1 MRIELW
7 ILLITGG
14 LMYNAYHDNIF
25 SKKIKDNMKYIQI
38 GLIGLG
44 GLILYGFLKKHP
56 TESHKML
63 HHASEMIKYMPIDK
77 NSKDLISPFFD
88 LTQGNSFFSPQN
100 AHPIGNH
107 PNTVTP
113 QMKRM
118 LRSGGG
124 NRQSNGIMKRSVS
137 ETKKKFVASSQ
148 QWRCGHCKHQLDAT
162 FEVDHI
168 NELQN
173 GGSNEVNNLV
183 ALCRN
188 CHGKKTMM
196 TKLYHS

>member
-14 LMYNAYHDNIF
+14 LMYNAYYDNIF
-25 SKKIKDNMKYIQI
+25 SKKIKENMKFIQI

-44 GLILYGFLKKHP
+44 GLILYLFLKRHP

-63 HHASEMIKYMPIDK
+63 QHANEMLKYMPIDR

-88 LTQGNSFFSPQN
+88 LTHDSSFFSGQVAPS
-100 AHPIGNH
+100 APIN
-107 PNTVTP
+107 NTITP

-124 NRQSNGIMKRSVS
+124 SIGQPIMKRSVS
-137 ETKKKFVASSQ
+137 ETKKKYVASNQ
-148 QWRCGHCKHQLDAT
+148 KWQCGHCKQQLDAT

-168 NELQN
+168 IELQN
-173 GGSNEVNNLV
+173 GGTNEISNLV

-196 TKLYHS
+196 TRLVQ

>member
-7 ILLITGG
+7 IFFITAG

-38 GLIGLG
+38 GMIGVG
-44 GLILYGFLKKHP
+44 GLFLYLFLKRHP

-77 NSKDLISPFFD
+77 NSKDLINPFFD
-88 LTQGNSFFSPQN
+88 LTNGNSFFSQQG
-100 AHPIGNH
+100 ATQVGEKSNH
-107 PNTVTP
+107 ITP

-124 NRQSNGIMKRSVS
+124 SSNKGAMKRSVS
-137 ETKKKFVASSQ
+137 ETKKKYVASSQ
-148 QWRCGHCKHQLDAT
+148 QWVCGHCKQQLDDALKINIKIIHQLLSYQSEYISYYLLS
-162 FEVDHI
+162 F
-168 NELQN
+168 
-173 GGSNEVNNLV
+173 
-183 ALCRN
+183 
-188 CHGKKTMM
+188 
-196 TKLYHS
+196 Y